1 MIHMTSGNQEQT
13 EEAQAVRVRAKLKK
27 SPLAADLLAK
37 EMQNPAFAAMY
48 EEDLA
53 ALRLGLAL
61 CEAREHLGL
70 TQHEVGAR
78 AGIPQETLSRI
89 ERGRMPSL
97 GTLQKIADALGVQVI
112 VRPGLAVTVEPFD
125 EQKAA

>member
-1 MIHMTSGNQEQT
+1 MHMTIGSKEET
-13 EEAQAVRVRAKLKK
+13 EEAQAARVRAKLKK
-27 SPLAADLLAK
+27 SPRAADLLAEK
-37 EMQNPAFAAMY
+37 LQDPAFAELY

-78 AGIPQETLSRI
+78 ANVPQETLSRI

-97 GTLQKIADALGVQVI
+97 ATLQKIADALGVQVL
-112 VRPGLAVTVEPFD
+112 VRPGRAVTVEPFL
-125 EQKAA
+125 ERKAA

>member
-1 MIHMTSGNQEQT
+1 MKHMTTTSGHAA
-13 EEAQAVRVRAKLKK
+13 EAQAARIRAKVRK
-27 SPLAADLLAK
+27 SPRAADLLTEK
-37 EMQNPAFAAMY
+37 LQDPAFAELY

-61 CEAREHLGL
+61 CEARQRLGL
-70 TQHEVGAR
+70 TQHDMEAR

-97 GTLQKIADALGVQVI
+97 GTLQKIADVLGVQVI
-112 VRPGLAVTVEPFD
+112 VRPGQAVTVEPFG
-125 EQKAA
+125 ERRAA